1 MEKLLEKDEYLSVK
15 KYVKKHDFNN
25 DENLNRELPTYLLY
39 HLSNLRQNVLNVIS
53 FSSDDNVLE
62 LSFECES
69 ITPKIAK
76 QVNKVVKL
84 DPSSILCDVSGIILD
99 KESITNVKL
108 INSTL
113 DNYKSKLKFS
123 KIILVNVIDNLS
135 YFINDDP
142 TINNLLNILRSLIK
156 SNGEI
161 YFATNNKFSIKY
173 LSGEK
178 NENKKEY
185 FSSLTDS
192 NSLSLEGL
200 KILFEENDFDCYFYY
215 PLPDFYF
222 ASEIYSDKY
231 LPKEGSIKN
240 IAKSYY
246 DDKFVL
252 FNANIALNQAIRE
265 NNFQTFAPS
274 FLIKV
279 RCK

>member
-1 MEKLLEKDEYLSVK
+1 MEKFLEKDEYLSVK
-15 KYVKKHDFNN
+15 KYVSKNDFNN
-25 DENLNRELPTYLLY
+25 DENLDCNLPTYLLY

-76 QVNKVVKL
+76 QVKKVVKL

-99 KESITNVKL
+99 KENITNVKL

-113 DNYKSKLKFS
+113 DNYKSKIKFS

-135 YFINDDP
+135 YFIDDDP
-142 TINNLLNILRSLIK
+142 TINNLFNILRSLIK

-192 NSLSLEGL
+192 SSYSLEGL
-200 KILFEENDFDCYFYY
+200 KTLFDENDFDYYFYY

-222 ASEIYSDKY
+222 TSEIYSDKY